1 MIRRKGKRSFSI
13 LGALL
18 KVFID
23 NDANDANDD
32 GGNDND
38 ANDDDGDDGHNGG
51 SLSPKK

>member
-13 LGALL
+13 LGAWL

-23 NDANDANDD
+23 I
-32 GGNDND
+32 D
-38 ANDDDGDDGHNGG
+38 ANDDDGDDGDNGG

>member
-13 LGALL
+13 LGAWL

-23 NDANDANDD
+23 I
-32 GGNDND
+32 D
-38 ANDDDGDDGHNGG
+38 ANDDDDDDGDNGG